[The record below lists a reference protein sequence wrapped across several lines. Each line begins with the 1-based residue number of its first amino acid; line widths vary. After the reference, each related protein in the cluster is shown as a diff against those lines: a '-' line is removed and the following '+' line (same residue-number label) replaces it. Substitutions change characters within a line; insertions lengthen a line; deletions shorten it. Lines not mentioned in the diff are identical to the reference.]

1 MKQET
6 INAIINYLVSKPY
19 AEVAGLIELIK
30 QDLSEEK
37 EEEIEV
43 R

>member
-19 AEVAGLIELIK
+19 AEVAGLIAMIQ
-30 QDLSEEK
+30 QDLNESKEK
-37 EEEIEV
+37 VEI

>member
-30 QDLSEEK
+30 QDLK

>member
-6 INAIINYLVSKPY
+6 INAILNYLITKPY
-19 AEVAGLIELIK
+19 AEVAGLIAMIQ
-30 QDLSEEK
+30 QDLADTK